1 MPHTPSFLP
10 IAENVHQRFQMPDE
24 CAHTSLMDWT
34 SNTLP
39 PETSHVFIRPLDN
52 IDPRTKR
59 ENEFKLGR
67 VVAEYQLAKLGHE
80 NSTGSIGVNDDRSPN
95 WPAGYTGS
103 ISHSNQWLWVSVC
116 YSRSIGSVGIDTEII
131 VPDLTRRQIQDEIA
145 REDEWRIADQ
155 IGLDSKTTFTLVFSA
170 KEAFYKCLYPL
181 DQNYFGFKDAEVTAV
196 SDQHIRIRKIQNETT
211 NTLQLPTELDVIFH
225 VQGNNVF
232 TATWVRPQETA

>member
-80 NSTGSIGVNDDRSPN
+80 IQPARSASTMTACLNG
-95 WPAGYTGS
+95 
-103 ISHSNQWLWVSVC
+103 QL
-116 YSRSIGSVGIDTEII
+116 DTLAQFHTAINGCGF
-131 VPDLTRRQIQDEIA
+131 RFAIQD
-145 REDEWRIADQ
+145 
-155 IGLDSKTTFTLVFSA
+155 
-170 KEAFYKCLYPL
+170 
-181 DQNYFGFKDAEVTAV
+181 
-196 SDQHIRIRKIQNETT
+196 
-211 NTLQLPTELDVIFH
+211 QLAPSEST
-225 VQGNNVF
+225 
-232 TATWVRPQETA
+232 PK